1 MTKFAD
7 QLFDDLMREHASTL
21 AHTRVAA
28 PKRYFATRPV
38 LMSAGASG
46 LAVAAT
52 VGTLVAS
59 GGNPAYAVTT
69 HPNGT
74 VTVAVYQ
81 KSGIGGA
88 NAKLRQF
95 GERVVV
101 VPVEPGCPSISS
113 LPAPVEPGGPSVG
126 APTGTTQSS
135 AGTTQSGKPTGRDGK
150 PTGRDG
156 KPTGSDGKPPIALIK
171 TKDGVAVVQP
181 LSIPAGDIQVLAYS
195 TTASGSKSMSTV
207 LTSGPVPSCVS
218 VPSQPDGGGTPVGG
232 VGGPTGK

>member
-1 MTKFAD
+1 MTKFAE

-21 AHTRVAA
+21 AHTRMAV

-52 VGTLVAS
+52 VGTLVAG

-88 NAKLRQF
+88 NAKLHQF

-126 APTGTTQSS
+126 ASTGTTQSG
-135 AGTTQSGKPTGRDGK
+135 AGTSESGKPTGS
-150 PTGRDG
+150 DG
-156 KPTGSDGKPPIALIK
+156 KPTGSDGKPPIALTK
-171 TKDGVAVVQP
+171 TKGGVAVVQP
-181 LSIPAGDIQVLAYS
+181 LSIPAGDILVLAYS
-195 TTASGSKSMSTV
+195 TTASGSKSMAAV
-207 LTSGPVPSCVS
+207 QTSGPVPSCVS

-232 VGGPTGK
+232 VGGATGK

>member
-1 MTKFAD
+1 MTKFTD

-21 AHTRVAA
+21 AHTRTAA
-28 PKRYFATRPV
+28 PKRNFATRPV
-38 LMSAGASG
+38 LMSAGAGG

-52 VGTLVAS
+52 VGTLVAG

-88 NAKLRQF
+88 NAKLHQF

-126 APTGTTQSS
+126 ASTGTTQSG
-135 AGTTQSGKPTGRDGK
+135 AGSSWKATGTSGG
-150 PTGRDG
+150 G
-156 KPTGSDGKPPIALIK
+156 KPTGSDGKPPIALTK
-171 TKDGVAVVQP
+171 TQDGIAVVQP
-181 LSIPAGDIQVLAYS
+181 LSIPAGDILVLAYS
-195 TTASGSKSMSTV
+195 TTASGSKSLAAV
-207 LTSGPVPSCVS
+207 QTSGPVPSCVS
-218 VPSQPDGGGTPVGG
+218 VPAQPDGGGSPTGG
-232 VGGPTGK
+232 VGGRTGK

>member
-1 MTKFAD
+1 MTKFAE

-38 LMSAGASG
+38 LMSAGAGG

-52 VGTLVAS
+52 VGTLVAG

-88 NAKLRQF
+88 NAKLHQF

-126 APTGTTQSS
+126 ASTGTTQS
-135 AGTTQSGKPTGRDGK
+135 GTGTSGGGKSTGRN
-150 PTGRDG
+150 
-156 KPTGSDGKPPIALIK
+156 GKPPIALIK
-171 TKDGVAVVQP
+171 TKDGVAVLQP